1 MFQTYWLIYQNC
13 VSIRAE
19 IRKLI
24 VRSGIHLALT
34 HSKRP
39 GSVDLH
45 LFDCTLR
52 NLGFFCSRADQQTLE
67 ERRNAL
73 NLATKEDKR
82 KKKKDKEDKKEKKEK
97 KLRRKQPSEEGLID
111 SRNAINSSFKSY
123 KYFPSRA
130 QYLHD

>member
-1 MFQTYWLIYQNC
+1 M
-13 VSIRAE
+13 
-19 IRKLI
+19 
-24 VRSGIHLALT
+24 RSGIHLALT

-39 GSVDLH
+39 GSIDLH

-97 KLRRKQPSEEGLID
+97 KLRRKQLSEEGLID
-111 SRNAINSSFKSY
+111 SRNAIKLIIAVLCHTNISLVGPNIYTINS
-123 KYFPSRA
+123 
-130 QYLHD
+130 